1 MLNNS
6 IIAMSSANAPVE
18 KKGVGNP
25 PISYSKEPIAGPGN
39 QGIKII
45 YDAVTSHRM
54 EKVIAINL

>member
-45 YDAVTSHRM
+45 YVVTSHRM
-54 EKVIAINL
+54 KKVIAINL

>member
-6 IIAMSSANAPVE
+6 IIAMSSANDPVE

-45 YDAVTSHRM
+45 SA
-54 EKVIAINL
+54 A

>member
-45 YDAVTSHRM
+45 YAQLR
-54 EKVIAINL
+54 